1 MIMYKH
7 VNLGGFTMKGIILAG
22 GSGTRLYPLT
32 KAISKQIMPIYDK
45 PMIYYPLSTLML
57 AGIREVLIIS
67 TPRDLPVFEELL
79 GDGSQLGMHFE
90 YAVQDEP
97 RGLADA
103 FIIGEEFIGK
113 DAVALV
119 LGDNIFYG
127 QSFSSVLKRAAE
139 RTESQPGA
147 TIFGY
152 YVKDPREYG
161 VVEFDEEGTAISIE
175 EKPAEPKSNYAVP
188 GLYFYD
194 NDVVEIAKNVKP
206 SARGELEITSVNNEY
221 LKRGNLKVETLGRG
235 FAWLDTGN
243 HDMLLAAADFVSAFQ
258 KRQGLYIS
266 CIEEIAYKRG
276 FIDAEQLKKLA
287 EPLMKTDYG
296 KYLMDIANG
305 L

>member
-1 MIMYKH
+1 
-7 VNLGGFTMKGIILAG
+7 MKGIILAG

-32 KAISKQIMPIYDK
+32 KAISKQIMPVYDK

-67 TPRDLPVFEELL
+67 TPRDLPVFEDLFGTGE
-79 GDGSQLGMHFE
+79 QLGMKFS
-90 YAVQDEP
+90 YAVQEQP

-103 FIIGEEFIGK
+103 FIIGADFIG
-113 DAVALV
+113 DDSVALV

-127 QSFSSVLKRAAE
+127 QSFSKVLRQTAE
-139 RTESQPGA
+139 RTQKEPGA

-152 YVKDPREYG
+152 YVRDPREYG
-161 VVEFDEEGTAISIE
+161 VVEFDESGRAISIE
-175 EKPAEPKSNYAVP
+175 EKPENPKSNYAVP

-194 NDVVEIAKNVKP
+194 NDVVEIAANVKP
-206 SARGELEITSVNNEY
+206 SARGEIEITSINNEY
-221 LKRGNLKVETLGRG
+221 LSRKTLHVETLGRG

-243 HDMLLAAADFVSAFQ
+243 HDSLLDAADFVAAFQ

-276 FIDAEQLKKLA
+276 FIDKDQLLKLA
-287 EPLMKTDYG
+287 DPLMKTDYG
-296 KYLMDIANG
+296 KYLTEVANG

>member
-1 MIMYKH
+1 
-7 VNLGGFTMKGIILAG
+7 MKGIILAG

-32 KAISKQIMPIYDK
+32 KAISKQIMPVYDK

-67 TPRDLPVFEELL
+67 TPRDLPVFEDLL
-79 GDGSQLGMHFE
+79 GDGSQLGMKFA
-90 YAVQDEP
+90 YAVQEEP

-127 QSFSSVLKRAAE
+127 QSFSRVLKRVAE
-139 RTESQPGA
+139 RTDSQSGA

-152 YVKDPREYG
+152 YVRDPREYG
-161 VVEFDEEGTAISIE
+161 VVEFDGEGTAISIE
-175 EKPAEPKSNYAVP
+175 EKPEKPKSNYAVP

-206 SARGELEITSVNNEY
+206 SVRGEIEITSVNNEY
-221 LKRGNLKVETLGRG
+221 LRRGNLKVETLGRG

-243 HDMLLAAADFVSAFQ
+243 HEMLLAAADFVSAFQ

-276 FIDAEQLKKLA
+276 FINEEQLKKLA
-287 EPLMKTDYG
+287 EPLMKTEFG
-296 KYLMDIANG
+296 QYLMEIAQG

>member
-1 MIMYKH
+1 
-7 VNLGGFTMKGIILAG
+7 MKGIILAG

-32 KAISKQIMPIYDK
+32 KAISKQIMPVYDK
-45 PMIYYPLSTLML
+45 PMIYYPLSILML
-57 AGIREVLIIS
+57 ADIREILIIS
-67 TPRDLPVFEELL
+67 TPRDLPIFKELL
-79 GDGSQLGMHFE
+79 GNGEQLGLTLS
-90 YAVQDEP
+90 YAVQEAP

-113 DAVALV
+113 DSVALV

-127 QSFSSVLKRAAE
+127 QSFSKVL
-139 RTESQPGA
+139 RTVASREKGA

-152 YVKDPREYG
+152 YVRDPREYG
-161 VVEFDEEGTAISIE
+161 VVEFDEDGRALSIE
-175 EKPAEPKSNYAVP
+175 EKPEHPKSNYAVP

-206 SARGELEITSVNNEY
+206 SARGEIEITAVNNEY
-221 LKRGNLKVETLGRG
+221 LRRGTLRVETLGRG
-235 FAWLDTGN
+235 FAWLDTGS
-243 HDMLLAAADFVSAFQ
+243 HDSLLDAADFVSAFQ

-276 FIDAEQLKKLA
+276 FISREQLLKLA

-296 KYLMDIANG
+296 KYMVEVANG

>member
-1 MIMYKH
+1 
-7 VNLGGFTMKGIILAG
+7 MKGIILAG
-22 GSGTRLYPLT
+22 GAGTRLYPLT
-32 KAISKQIMPIYDK
+32 KAISKQIMPVYDK

-57 AGIREVLIIS
+57 AGIREILIIS
-67 TPRDLPVFEELL
+67 TPRDLPVFEALL
-79 GDGSQLGMHFE
+79 GDGSQLGMRFAYE
-90 YAVQDEP
+90 VQEEP

-103 FIIGEEFIGK
+103 FIIGEEFIGT

-127 QSFSSVLKRAAE
+127 QSFSSVLRRAAE

-161 VVEFDEEGTAISIE
+161 VVEFDEEGTAVSIE
-175 EKPAEPKSNYAVP
+175 EKPEHPKSNYAVP

-206 SARGELEITSVNNEY
+206 SARGEIEITSVNNEY

-276 FIDAEQLKKLA
+276 FIDADQLKRLA
-287 EPLMKTDYG
+287 EPLMKTEYG
-296 KYLMDIANG
+296 QYLMDIANG